1 MVSRSLFLTENTH
14 RLFNMDASTLQTLIL
29 NALPGA
35 QVSIED
41 VRGDGAHYT
50 ATVAASFFA
59 GKTRV
64 QQHRMVHAA
73 LKGHVNS
80 NVAVAIQTVA
90 VEK

>member
-1 MVSRSLFLTENTH
+1 MPRVLIMN
-14 RLFNMDASTLQTLIL
+14 ASTLQTLIL

-35 QVSIED
+35 QVSVED

-50 ATVAASFFA
+50 ATVAATAFA

-73 LKGHVNS
+73 LKGHVNN
-80 NVAVAIQTVA
+80 NVAVAIQTVVA
-90 VEK
+90 EK